1 MTSRR
6 TKRVVG
12 VVMNARRV
20 RKQEPTRRTLWSM
33 SRVFGLVVRNVW
45 MTAVMPWECQRC
57 NIQRRGK
64 QLPIMRT
71 GMINQAQTDTKIWTG
86 TEY

>member
-45 MTAVMPWECQRC
+45 MTAVMP
-57 NIQRRGK
+57 
-64 QLPIMRT
+64 IMRT